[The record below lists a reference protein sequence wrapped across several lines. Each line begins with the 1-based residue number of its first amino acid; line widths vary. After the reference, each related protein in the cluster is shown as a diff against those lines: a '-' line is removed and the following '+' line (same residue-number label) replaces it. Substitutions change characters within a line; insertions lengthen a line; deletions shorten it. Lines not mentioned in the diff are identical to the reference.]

1 MLRFGPLRGV
11 WCMSFE
17 GFNKII
23 KQATEISN
31 YRNED
36 VWVIQHWN
44 MKSAKRLRGMRDVSW
59 SSE

>member
-1 MLRFGPLRGV
+1 
-11 WCMSFE
+11 MSFE

-36 VWVIQHWN
+36 VLVMEHWV

-59 SSE
+59 SCE